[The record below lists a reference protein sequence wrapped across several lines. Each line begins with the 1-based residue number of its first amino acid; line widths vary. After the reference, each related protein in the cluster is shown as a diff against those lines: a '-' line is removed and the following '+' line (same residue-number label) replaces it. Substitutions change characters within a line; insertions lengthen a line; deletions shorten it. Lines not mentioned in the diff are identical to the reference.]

1 MERTDSIKRKFW
13 LDIWKGTLIIV
24 LASQV
29 NIELFTG
36 GFRISA
42 AVMTFPLLA
51 MFLPHVPFLASALTA
66 GPIVAAIR
74 FAEQWV
80 LQGSPV
86 GLLQNYWPEA
96 VFIIIYAVLFWGY
109 CHKISLQPFHPFRFL
124 PLIAIDTISNLL
136 EILIRIDWH
145 MPDPQ
150 LFLNLVVIASLR
162 TMLTIIL
169 IGAVYSY
176 GVKILSKKE
185 AERYRQLILLT
196 ADLKNELVLMQKS
209 GKMIE
214 NSMGTAYKLY
224 ENLKGS
230 REDLA
235 DAALLI
241 AKDIHEV
248 KKEQALVLRGMDK
261 ALNMQSLDKGMYL
274 REIWETIEPGIS
286 LMAKEMGKVVKLEFS
301 CQDNL
306 YTGCHYQLLSIFRN
320 LLWNAVEA
328 AGTDPV
334 TVKMSQQQEGDTI
347 IFRVSDS
354 CGGISAEYL
363 EEIFE
368 PGFSTKI
375 NYHTGSVQRGLGLS
389 MVKDLVETKLHGK
402 ITVQTGIAETVF
414 TIVIPVKYLWP
425 AEGQREEK

>member
-1 MERTDSIKRKFW
+1 MERTDTIKRKFW

-51 MFLPHVPFLASALTA
+51 MFLPHVPFLASAIVA
-66 GPIVAAIR
+66 GPIIAALR

-80 LQGSPV
+80 LQGSPA

-96 VFIIIYAVLFWGY
+96 VFIITYALLFWGY
-109 CHKISLQPFHPFRFL
+109 CHKISLQPFHPVRFL
-124 PLIAIDTISNLL
+124 PLIVIDTISNLV
-136 EILIRIDWH
+136 EIMIRINWH
-145 MPDPQ
+145 LPDRQ
-150 LFLNLVVIASLR
+150 LILNLMVIAVLR
-162 TMLTIIL
+162 TLLTIIL
-169 IGAVYSY
+169 IGAVYTY

-196 ADLKNELVLMQKS
+196 ADLKNELILMLKS

-224 ENLKGS
+224 ENLKDS
-230 REDLA
+230 RKDLA
-235 DAALLI
+235 DEALLI

-261 ALNMQSLDKGMYL
+261 ALNMQALDKGMYL

-286 LMAKEMGKVVKLEFS
+286 LMTKEMGKEVRLEFS
-301 CQDNL
+301 CRDNL
-306 YTGCHYQLLSIFRN
+306 YTESHYQLLSIFRN

-334 TVKMSQQQEGDTI
+334 TVMLSQQHEGDSV

-354 CGGISAEYL
+354 CGGISPEYL
-363 EEIFE
+363 EDIFE

-375 NYHTGSVQRGLGLS
+375 NYHTGSVRRGLGLS
-389 MVKDLVETKLHGK
+389 MVKDLVETELHGK
-402 ITVQTGIAETVF
+402 ITVETKLTGTVF
-414 TIVIPVKYLWP
+414 TIVIPVKYIRP
-425 AEGQREEK
+425 A